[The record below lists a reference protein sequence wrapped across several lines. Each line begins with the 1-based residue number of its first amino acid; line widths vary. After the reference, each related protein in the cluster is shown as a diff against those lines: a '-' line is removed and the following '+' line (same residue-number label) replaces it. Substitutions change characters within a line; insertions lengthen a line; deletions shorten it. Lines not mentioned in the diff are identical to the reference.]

1 MVPIGHVYSD
11 YKEAVTKVAQ
21 VWKAQSEVCN
31 DVKVKEIGRKVLE
44 PISQSAQTILALLE
58 QLDQET
64 RYFDN
69 QRR

>member
-21 VWKAQSEVCN
+21 VWREQSEECN

-44 PISQSAQTILALLE
+44 PISQSAQIILSLLE